1 MTEGNM
7 EQADTE
13 QVNLEQEQVNLE
25 QEQVNLE
32 QEQGEEDLEED
43 MEEDNTPV
51 YNLYIIRPSFHVE
64 DPEGM
69 PLPLEER
76 PRGVRV
82 WAKSPDHAA
91 YLYELQLRIL
101 LNSPAST
108 T

>member
-1 MTEGNM
+1 MNNGLWDGGFENKMTEGDI
-7 EQADTE
+7 EQGDLE
-13 QVNLEQEQVNLE
+13 QVNLEQEQV
-25 QEQVNLE
+25 
-32 QEQGEEDLEED
+32 EEDL
-43 MEEDNTPV
+43 EEDNTPV

-101 LNSPAST
+101 LNSPASIT
-108 T
+108 

>member
-1 MTEGNM
+1 
-7 EQADTE
+7 
-13 QVNLEQEQVNLE
+13 
-25 QEQVNLE
+25 
-32 QEQGEEDLEED
+32 
-43 MEEDNTPV
+43 MEEDDTPFE
-51 YNLYIIRPSFHVE
+51 LYIIRPSFHVE
-64 DPEGM
+64 DTEGM